1 MIAIE
6 KVLEFLYK
14 EYLLHVDMIECIKN
28 NEYKIIEYIEGG
40 VLISDKEEAL
50 IMLTA
55 FNMETAKAL
64 IDKIPKGVEMLVI
77 HQYFYCNYLKERFNV
92 YDEMSCYQ
100 SVYTKNKP
108 FNIEESSINVK
119 ILNEEYVES
128 IFNNYSS
135 KNTVDIKYIKERI
148 NTNTMLGAFI
158 NEKLVGFIG
167 THEEGSMGILEVL
180 PQYRKNGIGALLQKH
195 ATNLALQQSRIP
207 YGQVKVNNE
216 KSIKLQ
222 KKLGFEL
229 SSEIVYWLMIK

>member
-1 MIAIE
+1 
-6 KVLEFLYK
+6 
-14 EYLLHVDMIECIKN
+14 
-28 NEYKIIEYIEGG
+28 
-40 VLISDKEEAL
+40 
-50 IMLTA
+50 
-55 FNMETAKAL
+55 
-64 IDKIPKGVEMLVI
+64 
-77 HQYFYCNYLKERFNV
+77 
-92 YDEMSCYQ
+92 MSCYQ

-195 ATNLALQQSRIP
+195 AANLALQQSRIP

-229 SSEIVYWLMIK
+229 SSEVVYWLMIK